1 MTETPKRHV
10 VRRPAVV
17 RKLLSLYEAP
27 SYLEIGVCAGATF
40 HKVEAPRKVAVDPE
54 FRFDHEQAQRDH
66 PGTEYHQVT
75 SDEYFGRIIA
85 EDETF
90 DVIFLDG
97 LHTFEQTLRDLN
109 NALLHL
115 QPHGVML
122 IDDVSPPTYLASVPD
137 RETFFRVR
145 EWMGVTDKAWMG
157 DVFKLVH
164 FIETFHQGLSFRT
177 ISNNHGQAVV
187 WRERRPSVRERTVA
201 DIGTLSFEQFVLE
214 QGALRSARFG
224 VILRELRA
232 RAGPAPPLR
241 RPPDSPPP

>member
-1 MTETPKRHV
+1 MNETPRPHV
-10 VRRPAVV
+10 VRRPAAV

-27 SYLEIGVCAGATF
+27 RYLEVGVCAGATF
-40 HKVEAPRKVAVDPE
+40 DKVEATRKVAVDPE
-54 FRFDHEQAQRDH
+54 FRFDHEQAERDH

-75 SDEYFGRIIA
+75 SDDYFGRIIA

-115 QPHGVML
+115 QPRGVIL
-122 IDDVSPPTYLASVPD
+122 VDDVSPPTYLASVPD
-137 RETFFRVR
+137 REDFFRVR
-145 EWMGVTDKAWMG
+145 DWLGVTDKAWMG
-157 DVFKLVH
+157 DVFRLVH

-177 ISNNHGQAVV
+177 ISDNHGQAVV

-201 DIGTLSFEQFVLE
+201 DIATLSFEQFVL
-214 QGALRSARFG
+214 QQDVLRSAPFRM
-224 VILRELRA
+224 IMRELRVRTSA
-232 RAGPAPPLR
+232 
-241 RPPDSPPP
+241 